1 MQLFTEPH
9 ALSLEAR
16 VLYARPGA
24 ILVDRSPFFPGGGGQ
39 LADRGR
45 ILHRGGEARFA
56 GASAGEG
63 GVWLALDGPEPE
75 GDATVL
81 LEADPVFRS
90 LMCELHTAAHIANS
104 VVFQAFGGALLTGAQ
119 LGEDGTFRVDFDLPG
134 VENDR
139 LRATED
145 AMNEAVRADHPVR
158 AVFMPYEEAAAM
170 PGLFR
175 SKSVAP
181 PPQPDGRVRIV
192 EIGALDRQA
201 CGGTHLA
208 STGLCRPLRILKVD
222 NKGRQNRRL
231 RIGLDG
237 PAVPLPSA

>member
-1 MQLFTEPH
+1 MLVFTEPL
-9 ALSLEAR
+9 ALSVEAR
-16 VLYARPGA
+16 VLDAGPGT

-45 ILHRGGEARFA
+45 IQHRGGAARFA
-56 GASAGEG
+56 GAHAAEG
-63 GVWLALDGPEPE
+63 GVWLALDGPEPR

-81 LEADPVFRS
+81 LEVDPAFRA

-119 LGEDGTFRVDFDLPG
+119 LAEDGTFRVDFDLPG

-139 LRATED
+139 LRATQD
-145 AMNEAVRADHPVR
+145 AMNAAIRADHPVR
-158 AVFMPYEEAAAM
+158 AVSMPYDEAAAT

-192 EIGALDRQA
+192 EIGTLDRQA

-208 STGLCRPLRILKVD
+208 STGLSRTLRILKVD

-231 RIGLDG
+231 RIGLEG
-237 PAVPLPSA
+237 PPAPPAA